1 MPQDSSI
8 NAGADNL
15 LDAHINALGENSKRV
30 VEILERL
37 SEYKL
42 SVKDKKSLKRIK
54 TELKNIDKR
63 FDSLDTKE
71 STYIRHQKEIENT
84 EEEEDWFAF

>member
-1 MPQDSSI
+1 MQKEPSLDT
-8 NAGADNL
+8 GANNL
-15 LDAHINALGENSKRV
+15 LDAHINALGENSKKV

-37 SEYKL
+37 SEAKL
-42 SVKDKKSLKRIK
+42 TSKDKRALKRIK
-54 TELKNIDKR
+54 SELKNIDKR

-71 STYIRHQKEIENT
+71 LNYTGYQEVKDI